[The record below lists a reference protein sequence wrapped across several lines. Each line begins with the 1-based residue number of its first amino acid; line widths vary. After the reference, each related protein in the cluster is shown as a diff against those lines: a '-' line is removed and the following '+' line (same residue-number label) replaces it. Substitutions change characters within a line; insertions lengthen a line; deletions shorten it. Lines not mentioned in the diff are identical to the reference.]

1 MRRSS
6 RHRITPRRSHR
17 RGYTT
22 RPVAAPGTT
31 DPPVVSTPTRTTPD
45 PLAPESSNG
54 KQHLLAAHWPA
65 IALVG
70 AFLATMTVIPI
81 FADVPSTDDW
91 VYSRSVEILI
101 NQGRLEILDLTV
113 VTLVFQVVWG
123 AIFSLIFGTSF
134 GSMRLST
141 VILVAA
147 STPAVYGLC
156 RLLGVNRH
164 RAALGAAVYVFN
176 PLTFALAF
184 TFMSDPQFT
193 ALMIISVFWYVRGI
207 QLGPAGV
214 RSTLIGSV
222 FATFAFLTRQQGLLI
237 PCAIGV
243 YLAATGQWRPNRR
256 GLVTTLHVAGI
267 PFIAL
272 VLYSLWLF
280 FVNRPPEQQ
289 GAFLTQIRTAG
300 LEGTVLLFSRMTYIE
315 MAYIG
320 LFLIPI
326 TLSLFPAIPSW
337 RLPGTR
343 WGMAMLVAWVAIL
356 TAGVLI
362 FTGEG
367 RRMPYIQQ
375 FLGLHG
381 VGPTDILGGRPI
393 AVAQGWTTLA
403 TILSILSAAVC
414 GLFLARAIS
423 LRRSPEHSVAAM
435 VGVIALFQIG
445 GTLPPSYHFRDWIIS
460 VDRYLL
466 PLVPL
471 SICLL
476 LWAVRDVQLNT
487 VRAWSLTGIMAIFSI
502 IATRDCIVFQNA
514 TWNTAQEAI
523 AFGVP
528 LTQLDA
534 GASWDG
540 YHLYEFSARNGI
552 TQRTPG
558 GPWWTSLFGP
568 ATDSTYIVSTA
579 PIPGYVPI
587 SQREYS
593 SWLHTEPTYLFIS
606 QKASVPP
613 PP

>member
-1 MRRSS
+1 MPTKTAGD
-6 RHRITPRRSHR
+6 H
-17 RGYTT
+17 
-22 RPVAAPGTT
+22 PVLQTSG
-31 DPPVVSTPTRTTPD
+31 DSKGQ
-45 PLAPESSNG
+45 LF
-54 KQHLLAAHWPA
+54 AAHWPA
-65 IALVG
+65 LALVA
-70 AFLATMTVIPI
+70 AFLATMTVIPV

-91 VYSRSVEILI
+91 VYSRSVEILV

-113 VTLVFQVVWG
+113 VTLIFQVVWG

-134 GSMRLST
+134 GAMRLST

-147 STPAVYGLC
+147 SIPAVYGLC
-156 RLLGVNRH
+156 RLLGVSRH

-193 ALMIISVFWYVRGI
+193 ALMIIAVFWYVRGF
-207 QLGPAGV
+207 QLGPAGAQ
-214 RSTLIGSV
+214 STLIGSV
-222 FATFAFLTRQQGLLI
+222 FAALAFLTRQQGLLV
-237 PCAIGV
+237 PCAVGI
-243 YLAATGQWRPNRR
+243 YLVGTGQWKPDRR
-256 GLVTTLHVAGI
+256 GLIAALRIAGI
-267 PFIAL
+267 PFVAL
-272 VLYSLWLF
+272 VLYSLWLP
-280 FVNRPPEQQ
+280 FVHGTPEQQ
-289 GAFLTQIRTAG
+289 GAFLTQIRKAG
-300 LEGTVLLFSRMTYIE
+300 FDGTMLLLSRMTYIE
-315 MAYIG
+315 MVYVG

-326 TLSLFPAIPSW
+326 TLSLFPALPSW
-337 RLPGTR
+337 RLPGTSR
-343 WGMAMLVAWVAIL
+343 GLAMLVAWLAIL
-356 TAGVLI
+356 TAGTIV
-362 FTGEG
+362 FTEEA

-393 AVAQGWTTLA
+393 AAAQGWTILA

-414 GLFLARAIS
+414 GLFLARAVS
-423 LRRSPEHSVAAM
+423 LRRSSEHSAAAM
-435 VGVIALFQIG
+435 VGVVALFQVAGI
-445 GTLPPSYHFRDWIIS
+445 LPPSYHFRDWIIS

-471 SICLL
+471 SVCLL
-476 LWAVRDVQLNT
+476 LWAVRDVQLNV

-514 TWNTAQEAI
+514 TWNTAHEAV

-540 YHLYEFSARNGI
+540 YHLYEFSESNGI

-558 GPWWTSLFGP
+558 GPWWTDLFGP
-568 ATDSTYIVSTA
+568 ATDSTYIVSTV

-587 SQREYS
+587 VQREYS
-593 SWLHTEPTYLFIS
+593 SWLHREPTYLYIS
-606 QKASVPP
+606 QKALVPP